1 MLPQT
6 GSYLERRIFTL
17 YKYLIISQIN
27 GGGGGSRTPVRKA
40 LRTEA
45 YMLISIRCATGPL
58 RAYRAFADRAQN
70 EQETKPASPMV
81 LARALRTERLRPAHC
96 LTLLTGPMSKAR
108 GSVRLIN

>member
-1 MLPQT
+1 MLSQT
-6 GSYLERRIFTL
+6 GTYLERGL
-17 YKYLIISQIN
+17 CGHSNCSIISQLD

-45 YMLISIRCATGPL
+45 YMLISIRCATPPL
-58 RAYRAFADRAQN
+58 RAYRAFAGRAQN